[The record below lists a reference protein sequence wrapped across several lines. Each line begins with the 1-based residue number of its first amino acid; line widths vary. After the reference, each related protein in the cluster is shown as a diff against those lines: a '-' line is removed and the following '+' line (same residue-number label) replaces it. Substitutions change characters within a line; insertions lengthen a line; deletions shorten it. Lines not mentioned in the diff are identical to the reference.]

1 MAASIINTPIKN
13 QQKLSVERV
22 FRIAVTEFSNSPFYY
37 IFFTAITLVLPVLFL
52 NVSKSLPEFKLF
64 FSFLLILINPALQLG
79 TSAFFHQR
87 LIANET
93 KFNNF
98 FLPFK
103 KELIDLFVFTL
114 ISIVFAILVT
124 LPLITTQQIL
134 EDTHV
139 IVAGG
144 SWPIWFSIM
153 VLLTFLLL
161 IYLSISVMF
170 APYFIYYFKLKP
182 WAACKKSFEFIK
194 PQWFWFFG
202 FYLWLTLGVVL
213 GFVALVIGL
222 LVALP
227 VVRIASYY
235 VFSKYSGLDVFDEEN
250 ERD

>member
-1 MAASIINTPIKN
+1 MEGIKANTPIIKHP
-13 QQKLSVERV
+13 KLSVERV
-22 FRIAVTEFSNSPFYY
+22 FALAFSEFSRSPVYY
-37 IFFTAITLVLPVLFL
+37 ILFTAITLVLPVIFL

-87 LIANET
+87 LIAQET
-93 KFNNF
+93 KFSNF

-139 IVAGG
+139 MEVGG
-144 SWPIWFSIM
+144 KWPIWFGIM
-153 VLLTFLLL
+153 VLLTFLVL

-170 APYFIYYFKLKP
+170 APYFIYYYKLKP
-182 WAACKKSFEFIK
+182 WAACKKSFEYIK

-213 GFVALVIGL
+213 GFAALLIGL

-227 VVRIASYY
+227 IVRIASYY
-235 VFSKYSGLDVFDEEN
+235 VFSKYAGLDAFDE
-250 ERD
+250 DAI